1 MEICGRSCSGKSAM
15 IDSLAVKTVK
25 SHMPPGRTIYVFK
38 DLKRAMPVSIY
49 QHNLQSKTKGT

>member
-1 MEICGRSCSGKSAM
+1 M